1 MSPSDGHF
9 RVRLENT
16 WFDVDAS
23 VITEPNR
30 AARTMVALANWCSD
44 LNQVLYAGKHDLGL
58 QRDAAR
64 NSIFVLERKVGSIPP
79 TAPLQHE
86 FPGSGL
92 VARRVQVLQSV
103 LCDPEGFLY
112 YSHNIFLMEITTE
125 RSSMEITTDQSF
137 CGECE
142 VVIGYDDIGDREL
155 LTQEFD
161 L

>member
-1 MSPSDGHF
+1 MSSPVLAWS
-9 RVRLENT
+9 
-16 WFDVDAS
+16 
-23 VITEPNR
+23 R
-30 AARTMVALANWCSD
+30 AESRFCN
-44 LNQVLYAGKHDLGL
+44 
-58 QRDAAR
+58 
-64 NSIFVLERKVGSIPP
+64 
-79 TAPLQHE
+79 
-86 FPGSGL
+86 
-92 VARRVQVLQSV
+92 SV

-142 VVIGYDDIGDREL
+142 VVFGYDDIGDREL